1 MSYSEL
7 MSEILRLD
15 DWRWL
20 HTYVSY
26 IALTCPS

>member
-15 DWRWL
+15 DWHWL
-20 HTYVSY
+20 RTDVIY